1 MNKISVKGMVVGGVT
16 DIVATVI
23 LTLPLIIYLI
33 TTEITVTPKVPLQ
46 AAVMAAMR
54 ANPLLYGLESLISL
68 ACSVLGGYVA
78 ARVAKHDELLNGLL
92 ASFLSVSLG
101 VHSLATGNDSGPL
114 LLPVLLLTAS
124 PLCSALG
131 GHLRLVQ
138 VRGSAHPQFH
148 DPCLRED
155 EILERARDAL
165 RKIGDSVVDAKQIES
180 LRAALDLQVAAGD
193 HHKLRRRGVLG
204 ATLGAFLWLNALGAF
219 FWVIAFIVIAA
230 VVSNAGIDL
239 VDVLKR
245 LTGH

>member
-1 MNKISVKGMVVGGVT
+1 
-16 DIVATVI
+16 
-23 LTLPLIIYLI
+23 
-33 TTEITVTPKVPLQ
+33 
-46 AAVMAAMR
+46 MAAMR

-131 GHLRLVQ
+131 GHLRFVQ

-148 DPCLRED
+148 DRED

-239 VDVLKR
+239 VDVLKK